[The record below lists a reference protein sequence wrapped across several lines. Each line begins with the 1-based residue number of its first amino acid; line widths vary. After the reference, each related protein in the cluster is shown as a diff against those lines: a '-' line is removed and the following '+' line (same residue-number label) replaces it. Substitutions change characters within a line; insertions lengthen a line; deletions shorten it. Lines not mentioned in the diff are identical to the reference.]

1 MSYWCF
7 YMVGTSI
14 DMNKALCNK
23 GFFHFE
29 NNWESS
35 LAITHKYQLDFR
47 CIKSTNCATMFF
59 INSVRK
65 KFDEKKLLDVVCF

>member
-1 MSYWCF
+1 MI
-7 YMVGTSI
+7 GTSI
-14 DMNKALCNK
+14 DMNKALCSK

-29 NNWESS
+29 NNRESS
-35 LAITHKYQLDFR
+35 LAITHKYQLDF
-47 CIKSTNCATMFF
+47 CATIFF